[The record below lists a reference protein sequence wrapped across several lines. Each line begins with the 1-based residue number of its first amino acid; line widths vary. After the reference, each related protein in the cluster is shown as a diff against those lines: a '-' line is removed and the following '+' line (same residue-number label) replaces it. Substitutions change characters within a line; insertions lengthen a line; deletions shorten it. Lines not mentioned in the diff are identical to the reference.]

1 MVSVSVISLLN
12 YFILIDLKKPFHVS
26 LSFLMPLI
34 RVRNCFKMLISFL
47 S

>member
-26 LSFLMPLI
+26 LSFLMSLI
-34 RVRNCFKMLISFL
+34 RVRNCFEMLISFL